1 LTFMATQLSAACA
14 QFEAVVLRQVLTAA
28 GLDRAVTM
36 NNLVREDGDGDD
48 SKAHDDVFGSLV
60 VGALA
65 DAMSRAGGLGLARQ
79 LELFVAGPAHAG
91 PTAPATPR

>member
-1 LTFMATQLSAACA
+1 
-14 QFEAVVLRQVLTAA
+14 
-28 GLDRAVTM
+28 M

-65 DAMSRAGGLGLARQ
+65 DAMSRAGGLGRARQ
-79 LELFVAGPAHAG
+79 PAHLGAGPAPAG
-91 PTAPATPR
+91 PTTPATPR